1 MEALNLTNM
10 TANVNNIQGLS
21 DRPNTADGIT
31 AQQLKELFD
40 KAGSDLKLHINE
52 TLNPELEA
60 YINTTIKTAIEK
72 LQSAGF
78 ITSSDS
84 RLTNSRRCNNTF
96 DSYLTSRTNLHI
108 SYGTSLPSTGEDG
121 DIFFLYS

>member
-1 MEALNLTNM
+1 MEAMNLTHL

-40 KAGSDLKLHINE
+40 KAGADIKLFLNGTLIEE
-52 TLNPELEA
+52 TEA
-60 YINTTIKTAIEK
+60 YVNNNLKTAIES
-72 LQSAGF
+72 LQNAGF

-84 RLTNSRRCNNTF
+84 RLTNSRKCNNTF
-96 DSYLTSRTNLHI
+96 DNWSTSRENLHI
-108 SYGTSLPSTGEDG
+108 TSGTSLPSSGTDG
-121 DIFFLYS
+121 DIFLLY